1 MVVCSIWV
9 DCTITLFLLNY
20 DLFGGQIM
28 NASHVSGP
36 LVPIT
41 HSVEP
46 LDRPSIDLV
55 LLHFH

>member
-1 MVVCSIWV
+1 MIYLV
-9 DCTITLFLLNY
+9 
-20 DLFGGQIM
+20 GQIM

-36 LVPIT
+36 LVAIT

-46 LDRPSIDLV
+46 LDRPSIGLV